1 VENSKETSGLSLHWQ
16 ILLGL
21 LIGIIT
27 GLFANAFVDVGI
39 REWIALFA
47 DIIGQ
52 IFLRLIFMV
61 VVPLVFCALVLGVAS
76 IGDTRKLGRMGM
88 QTLCVTLIFSITA
101 VVIGIALAN
110 TLKPGNQI
118 SEQSKEQIKLKYA
131 SAAEKTQSQANQ
143 AKSPKD
149 AFLDIIPRN
158 PLQEAVGSLDGSS
171 PGSGMLGVMFFS
183 LCFGIALTV
192 TSNTSGPVIHFLEGV
207 YEAVMV
213 IIRFA
218 MRIAPFGVCGL
229 AFTMTSTL
237 GFDIVKALLM
247 YVIAVLAGLALQMFV
262 VYSIALITLAR
273 RSPTKFFSA
282 ITEVLLTAFA
292 TSSSNATLPTSLRV
306 VDEKLKLDSGVSR
319 FVLTIGSTANQNG
332 TALYEGLT
340 VLFIAQVF
348 GVELT
353 LTQQIVVVAMAT
365 LAGIGTAGVPG
376 GSLPLVVLV
385 LQTIK
390 VPPEGIGIIMGVD
403 RLLDMSR
410 TTVNVAGD
418 IAVATIVDRW
428 TIREKNATT
437 PVVIEVPAPQVTGT
451 ENPGEKLDGV
461 SE

>member
-1 VENSKETSGLSLHWQ
+1 
-16 ILLGL
+16 
-21 LIGIIT
+21 
-27 GLFANAFVDVGI
+27 
-39 REWIALFA
+39 
-47 DIIGQ
+47 
-52 IFLRLIFMV
+52 
-61 VVPLVFCALVLGVAS
+61 
-76 IGDTRKLGRMGM
+76 
-88 QTLCVTLIFSITA
+88 
-101 VVIGIALAN
+101 
-110 TLKPGNQI
+110 
-118 SEQSKEQIKLKYA
+118 
-131 SAAEKTQSQANQ
+131 
-143 AKSPKD
+143 
-149 AFLDIIPRN
+149 
-158 PLQEAVGSLDGSS
+158 LQEAVGSLDGSS

-192 TSNTSGPVIHFLEGV
+192 TSSTSGPVISFLEGV

-218 MRIAPFGVCGL
+218 MRLAPFGVCGL

-262 VYSIALITLAR
+262 VYSIALTTLAR
-273 RSPTKFFSA
+273 RSPAKFFSD

-348 GVELT
+348 GVELS

-418 IAVATIVDRW
+418 IAAATIVDRW
-428 TIREKNATT
+428 TARTESAEKVESIAEQN
-437 PVVIEVPAPQVTGT
+437 
-451 ENPGEKLDGV
+451 
-461 SE
+461 S

>member
-1 VENSKETSGLSLHWQ
+1 MENSKETSGLSLHWQ

-27 GLFANAFVDVGI
+27 GLFANAFLNVGI

-192 TSNTSGPVIHFLEGV
+192 TSNTSGPVIQFLEGV

-262 VYSIALITLAR
+262 VYSIALTTLAR

-306 VDEKLKLDSGVSR
+306 VDENLKLDSGVSR

-428 TIREKNATT
+428 TKRGENKSAGDVLEPERA
-437 PVVIEVPAPQVTGT
+437 PV
-451 ENPGEKLDGV
+451 D
-461 SE
+461 

>member
-1 VENSKETSGLSLHWQ
+1 MENSKETSGLSLHWQ

-27 GLFANAFVDVGI
+27 GLFANAFLNVGI

-192 TSNTSGPVIHFLEGV
+192 TSNTSGPVIQFLEGV

-218 MRIAPFGVCGL
+218 MRIAPIGVCGL

-262 VYSIALITLAR
+262 VYSIALTTLAR

-306 VDEKLKLDSGVSR
+306 VDENLKLDSGVSR

-428 TIREKNATT
+428 TKRGENKSAGDVLEPERA
-437 PVVIEVPAPQVTGT
+437 PV
-451 ENPGEKLDGV
+451 D
-461 SE
+461 

>member
-1 VENSKETSGLSLHWQ
+1 VENSKEKSGLSLHWQ
-16 ILLGL
+16 IMLGL
-21 LIGIIT
+21 AVGICA
-27 GLFANAFVDVGI
+27 GLLANAFLDANT
-39 REWIALFA
+39 RSWIALFA

-61 VVPLVFCALVLGVAS
+61 VVPLVVCALVLGVAS
-76 IGDTRKLGRMGM
+76 IGDTRKLGRMGL
-88 QTLCVTLIFSITA
+88 QTLVVTLIFSISA
-101 VVIGIALAN
+101 VLIGIALAN

-118 SEQSKEQIKLKYA
+118 SEASKEQIKAKYA
-131 SAAEKTQSQANQ
+131 ADAEKKKEQANS
-143 AKSPKD
+143 AKTAKD

-192 TSNTSGPVIHFLEGV
+192 TSKTSGPVISFLEGV

-218 MRIAPFGVCGL
+218 MRLAPFGVCGL

-247 YVIAVLAGLALQMFV
+247 YVIAVMLGLALQMFV
-262 VYSIALITLAR
+262 VYSIALITLAK
-273 RSPTKFFSA
+273 RSPAKFFSS
-282 ITEVLLTAFA
+282 ISEVLFTAFA

-348 GVELT
+348 GIELSFT
-353 LTQQIVVVAMAT
+353 TQVMVVAMAT

-385 LQTIK
+385 LQTIN

-418 IAVATIVDRW
+418 IAAATIVDRW
-428 TIREKNATT
+428 SGSSSSVESVESSAEPKA
-437 PVVIEVPAPQVTGT
+437 
-451 ENPGEKLDGV
+451 
-461 SE
+461 

>member
-1 VENSKETSGLSLHWQ
+1 MENSKEKSGLSLHWQ
-16 ILLGL
+16 IMLGL
-21 LIGIIT
+21 LIGVCA
-27 GLFANAFVDVGI
+27 GLLANAFLAVEV
-39 REWIALFA
+39 RQWIAFFA
-47 DIIGQ
+47 DIVGQ
-52 IFLRLIFMV
+52 VFLRLIFMV

-76 IGDTRKLGRMGM
+76 IGDTRKLGRMGL
-88 QTLCVTLIFSITA
+88 QTLVVTLIFSISA
-101 VVIGIALAN
+101 VLIGIALAN

-118 SEQSKEQIKLKYA
+118 SEASKEQIKAKYA
-131 SAAEKTQSQANQ
+131 ADAAKTKGQADK
-143 AKSPKD
+143 AKTAKD

-192 TSNTSGPVIHFLEGV
+192 TSDTSGPVIRFLEGV

-229 AFTMTSTL
+229 AFTMTSAL

-247 YVIAVLAGLALQMFV
+247 YVIAVLLGLTLQMFV
-262 VYSIALITLAR
+262 VYSIALLTLAR
-273 RSPTKFFSA
+273 RSPAKFFSS

-306 VDEKLKLDSGVSR
+306 VDENLKLDSGVSR

-348 GVELT
+348 GVELSF
-353 LTQQIVVVAMAT
+353 TQQIMVVAMAT

-385 LQTIK
+385 LQTIN

-418 IAVATIVDRW
+418 IAAATIVDRW
-428 TIREKNATT
+428 SGHAAA
-437 PVVIEVPAPQVTGT
+437 VAQV
-451 ENPGEKLDGV
+451 ESVAESK
-461 SE
+461 S

>member
-1 VENSKETSGLSLHWQ
+1 MENSKEKSGLSLHWQ
-16 ILLGL
+16 IMLGL
-21 LIGIIT
+21 LIGVCA
-27 GLFANAFVDVGI
+27 GLLANAFLAVEV
-39 REWIALFA
+39 RQWIAFFA
-47 DIIGQ
+47 DIVGQ
-52 IFLRLIFMV
+52 VFLRLIFMV

-76 IGDTRKLGRMGM
+76 IGDTRKLGRMGL
-88 QTLCVTLIFSITA
+88 QTLVVTLIFSISA
-101 VVIGIALAN
+101 VLIGIALAN

-118 SEQSKEQIKLKYA
+118 SEASKEQIKAKYA
-131 SAAEKTQSQANQ
+131 ADAAKKKEQADSAKTA
-143 AKSPKD
+143 KD

-192 TSNTSGPVIHFLEGV
+192 TSKTSGPVISFLEGV

-218 MRIAPFGVCGL
+218 MRLAPFGVCGL

-247 YVIAVLAGLALQMFV
+247 YVIAVMLGLALQMFV
-262 VYSIALITLAR
+262 VYSFALIALAK
-273 RSPTKFFSA
+273 RSPAKFFSS
-282 ITEVLLTAFA
+282 ISEVLFTAFA

-348 GVELT
+348 GVELSF
-353 LTQQIVVVAMAT
+353 TQQIMVVAMAT

-418 IAVATIVDRW
+418 IAAATIVDRW
-428 TIREKNATT
+428 SGHTDA
-437 PVVIEVPAPQVTGT
+437 VAQV
-451 ENPGEKLDGV
+451 ESVAESK
-461 SE
+461 S

>member
-1 VENSKETSGLSLHWQ
+1 MENSKEKSGLSLHWQ
-16 ILLGL
+16 IMLGL
-21 LIGIIT
+21 LIGVCA
-27 GLFANAFVDVGI
+27 GLLANAFLAVEV
-39 REWIALFA
+39 RQWIAFFA
-47 DIIGQ
+47 DIVGQ
-52 IFLRLIFMV
+52 VFLRLIFMV

-76 IGDTRKLGRMGM
+76 IGDTRKLGRMGL
-88 QTLCVTLIFSITA
+88 QTLVVTLIFSISA
-101 VVIGIALAN
+101 VLIGIALAN

-118 SEQSKEQIKLKYA
+118 SEASKEQIKAKYA
-131 SAAEKTQSQANQ
+131 ADAAKKKEQADSAKTA
-143 AKSPKD
+143 KD

-192 TSNTSGPVIHFLEGV
+192 TSKTSGPVISFLEGV

-218 MRIAPFGVCGL
+218 MRLAPFGVCGL

-237 GFDIVKALLM
+237 GFDIVKALFM
-247 YVIAVLAGLALQMFV
+247 YVIAVLVGLALQMFV
-262 VYSIALITLAR
+262 VYSAALLVLAR
-273 RSPTKFFSA
+273 RSPTKFFFS

-348 GVELT
+348 GIELSF
-353 LTQQIVVVAMAT
+353 TQQVAVVAMAT

-418 IAVATIVDRW
+418 IAAATIVDRW
-428 TIREKNATT
+428 SGHA
-437 PVVIEVPAPQVTGT
+437 
-451 ENPGEKLDGV
+451 DGV
-461 SE
+461 AQVESVAESKS

>member
-1 VENSKETSGLSLHWQ
+1 MENSKEKSGLSLHWQ
-16 ILLGL
+16 IMLGL
-21 LIGIIT
+21 AVGICA
-27 GLFANAFVDVGI
+27 GLLANAFLDANT
-39 REWIALFA
+39 RSWIALFA

-61 VVPLVFCALVLGVAS
+61 VVPLVVCALVLGVAS
-76 IGDTRKLGRMGM
+76 IGDTRKLGRMGL
-88 QTLCVTLIFSITA
+88 QTLVVTLIFSISA
-101 VVIGIALAN
+101 VLIGIALAN

-118 SEQSKEQIKLKYA
+118 SEASKEQIKAKYA
-131 SAAEKTQSQANQ
+131 ADAEKKKEQANS
-143 AKSPKD
+143 AKTAKD

-192 TSNTSGPVIHFLEGV
+192 TSKTSGPVISFLEGV

-218 MRIAPFGVCGL
+218 MRLAPFGVCGL

-247 YVIAVLAGLALQMFV
+247 YVIAVMLGLALQMFV
-262 VYSIALITLAR
+262 VYSIALITLAK
-273 RSPTKFFSA
+273 RSPAKFFSS
-282 ITEVLLTAFA
+282 ISEVLFTAFA

-348 GVELT
+348 GIELSFT
-353 LTQQIVVVAMAT
+353 TQVMVVAMAT

-385 LQTIK
+385 LQTIN

-418 IAVATIVDRW
+418 IAAATIVDRW
-428 TIREKNATT
+428 SGSSSSVESVESSAEPKA
-437 PVVIEVPAPQVTGT
+437 
-451 ENPGEKLDGV
+451 
-461 SE
+461 

>member
-27 GLFANAFVDVGI
+27 GLFANAFLNVGI

-192 TSNTSGPVIHFLEGV
+192 TSNTSGPVIQFLEGV

-262 VYSIALITLAR
+262 VYSIALTTLAR

-306 VDEKLKLDSGVSR
+306 VDENLKLDSGVSR

-428 TIREKNATT
+428 TKRGENKSAGEVLEPERA
-437 PVVIEVPAPQVTGT
+437 PV
-451 ENPGEKLDGV
+451 D
-461 SE
+461 

>member
-1 VENSKETSGLSLHWQ
+1 MENSKEKSGLSLHWQ
-16 ILLGL
+16 IMLGL
-21 LIGIIT
+21 LIGVCA
-27 GLFANAFVDVGI
+27 GLLANAFLAVEV
-39 REWIALFA
+39 RQWIAFFA
-47 DIIGQ
+47 DIVGQ
-52 IFLRLIFMV
+52 VFLRLIFMV

-76 IGDTRKLGRMGM
+76 IGDTRKLGRMGL
-88 QTLCVTLIFSITA
+88 QTLVVTLIFSISA
-101 VVIGIALAN
+101 VLIGIALAN

-118 SEQSKEQIKLKYA
+118 SEASKEQIKAKYA
-131 SAAEKTQSQANQ
+131 ADAAKTKGQADK
-143 AKSPKD
+143 AKTAKD

-192 TSNTSGPVIHFLEGV
+192 TSDTSGPVIRFLEGV

-229 AFTMTSTL
+229 AFTMTSAL

-247 YVIAVLAGLALQMFV
+247 YVIAVLLGLTLQMFV
-262 VYSIALITLAR
+262 VYSIALLTLAR
-273 RSPTKFFSA
+273 RSPAKFFSS

-306 VDEKLKLDSGVSR
+306 VDENLKLESGVSR

-348 GVELT
+348 GVELSF
-353 LTQQIVVVAMAT
+353 TQQIMVVAMAT

-385 LQTIK
+385 LQTIN

-418 IAVATIVDRW
+418 IAAATIVDRW
-428 TIREKNATT
+428 SGHAAA
-437 PVVIEVPAPQVTGT
+437 VAQV
-451 ENPGEKLDGV
+451 ESVAESK
-461 SE
+461 S

>member
-1 VENSKETSGLSLHWQ
+1 MENSKETSGLSLHWQ

-27 GLFANAFVDVGI
+27 GLFANAFLNVGI

-192 TSNTSGPVIHFLEGV
+192 TSNTSGPVIQFLEGV

-262 VYSIALITLAR
+262 VYSIALTTLAR

-306 VDEKLKLDSGVSR
+306 VDENLKLDSGVSR

-428 TIREKNATT
+428 TKRGENKSAGEVLEPERG
-437 PVVIEVPAPQVTGT
+437 PV
-451 ENPGEKLDGV
+451 D
-461 SE
+461 

>member
-1 VENSKETSGLSLHWQ
+1 MEHPNEKSGLSLHWQ

-21 LIGIIT
+21 LIGVSA
-27 GLFANAFVDVGI
+27 GLLANAFLNADM
-39 REWIALFA
+39 RNWIAFFA

-76 IGDTRKLGRMGM
+76 IGDTRKLGRMGL
-88 QTLCVTLIFSITA
+88 QTLLVTLIFSISA
-101 VVIGIALAN
+101 VLIGIALAN

-118 SEQSKEQIKLKYA
+118 SEASKEQIKAKYA
-131 SAAEKTQSQANQ
+131 ADAAKKKEQADSAKTA
-143 AKSPKD
+143 KD

-192 TSNTSGPVIHFLEGV
+192 TSKTSGPVISFLEGV

-218 MRIAPFGVCGL
+218 MRLAPFGVCGL

-237 GFDIVKALLM
+237 GFDIVKALFM
-247 YVIAVLAGLALQMFV
+247 YVIAVLVGLALQMFV
-262 VYSIALITLAR
+262 VYSAALLVLAR
-273 RSPTKFFSA
+273 RSPTKFFTS

-348 GVELT
+348 GIELSF
-353 LTQQIVVVAMAT
+353 TQQVAVVAMAT

-418 IAVATIVDRW
+418 IAAATIVDRW
-428 TIREKNATT
+428 SSHTDA
-437 PVVIEVPAPQVTGT
+437 VAQV
-451 ENPGEKLDGV
+451 ESVAESK
-461 SE
+461 S

>member
-1 VENSKETSGLSLHWQ
+1 MENLKEKSGLSLHWQ
-16 ILLGL
+16 ILIGL
-21 LIGIIT
+21 LVGVGT
-27 GLFANAFVDVGI
+27 GLIANALLPIPF
-39 REWIALFA
+39 REWIAFFA

-61 VVPLVFCALVLGVAS
+61 VVPLVFCALTLGVAG
-76 IGDTRKLGRMGM
+76 IGDARKLGRMGV
-88 QTLCVTLIFSITA
+88 QTLLVTLIFSITS
-101 VVIGIALAN
+101 VLIGLSLAN

-118 SEQSKEQIKLKYA
+118 SVQSKEQIKATYA
-131 SAAEKTQSQANQ
+131 AAAEKTKNQ
-143 AKSPKD
+143 AKEAKKPKD

-192 TSNTSGPVIHFLEGV
+192 TSKTSGPVIRFLEGV

-218 MRIAPFGVCGL
+218 MRIAPLGVCGL
-229 AFTMTSTL
+229 AFTMTSSL
-237 GFDIVKALLM
+237 GMDIIKALLL
-247 YVIAVLAGLALQMFV
+247 YVVAVLVGLALQMFV
-262 VYSIALITLAR
+262 VYSLALIVLAK
-273 RSPTKFFSA
+273 RSPLQFFSS
-282 ITEVLLTAFA
+282 ISEVLLTAFA

-319 FVLTIGSTANQNG
+319 FVLTVGSTANQNG

-348 GVELT
+348 GIELS
-353 LTQQIVVVAMAT
+353 LTQQVIVVAMAT

-385 LQTIK
+385 LQTIQ
-390 VPPEGIGIIMGVD
+390 VPAEGIGLIMGVD

-418 IAVATIVDRW
+418 VAVATIVDRW
-428 TIREKNATT
+428 TVRTN
-437 PVVIEVPAPQVTGT
+437 PVAMYSESEPEPVTM
-451 ENPGEKLDGV
+451 N
-461 SE
+461 